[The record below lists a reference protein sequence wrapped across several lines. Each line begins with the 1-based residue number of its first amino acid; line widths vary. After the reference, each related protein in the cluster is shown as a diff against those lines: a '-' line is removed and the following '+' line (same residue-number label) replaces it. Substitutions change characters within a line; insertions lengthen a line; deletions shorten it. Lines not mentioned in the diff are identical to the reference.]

1 MCRCC
6 DGICLVLTCG
16 WLFLILLFKI
26 QINSVVKGKI
36 LIKLTL
42 PLQRHPRQCLQ
53 HFSQDGKT
61 VFTRHSHAEVLPKN
75 TQQSLLLRGFVAVD
89 QILRKPVMLL
99 KRILLASF
107 FLMPSISLSEVSI
120 LALGDS
126 LTQGYGLAQKEGF
139 VPQLNNWLSD
149 HGHEVNIINGGV
161 SGDTSAGGLE
171 RVAWA
176 LQADVDILIVAL
188 GGNDLLRGIDPSS
201 TRTNLDKILAIG
213 AEKGVRLFL
222 IGMTAPNNFGPE
234 YKEEFD
240 SIYPELA
247 QKYSATLVDRFMAP
261 LLDKLDAGERLEP
274 YLQQDML
281 HPNAVG
287 VDLIVDHVGPI
298 LQTVVRTVAE
308 AN

>member
-1 MCRCC
+1 M
-6 DGICLVLTCG
+6 
-16 WLFLILLFKI
+16 LFM
-26 QINSVVKGKI
+26 
-36 LIKLTL
+36 
-42 PLQRHPRQCLQ
+42 RY
-53 HFSQDGKT
+53 
-61 VFTRHSHAEVLPKN
+61 SHKKVLPSN
-75 TQQSLLLRGFVAVD
+75 TQQSPLVRGFVAVD
-89 QILRKPVMLL
+89 QILRKAVMLL
-99 KRILLASF
+99 KRLLLASF

-139 VPQLNNWLSD
+139 VPQLNNWLAD
-149 HGHEVNIINGGV
+149 QGDEVNIINGGV

-171 RVAWA
+171 RVTWA

-240 SIYPELA
+240 SIYPQLA

-281 HPNAVG
+281 HPNAMG

-298 LQTVVRTVAE
+298 LQTVVRTVAQ
-308 AN
+308 AS

>member
-1 MCRCC
+1 MTASPCAYMSMAFF
-6 DGICLVLTCG
+6 DTIVQNT
-16 WLFLILLFKI
+16 
-26 QINSVVKGKI
+26 SSTVVRGEI

-42 PLQRHPRQCLQ
+42 PSQRRPRQCL
-53 HFSQDGKT
+53 HYFLQDGKT
-61 VFTRHSHAEVLPKN
+61 VFMRYSYEELLPKN
-75 TQQSLLLRGFVAVD
+75 TQQSLLVRGFLVLD
-89 QILRKPVMLL
+89 QILRKPIMLL
-99 KRILLASF
+99 RHLLLASF
-107 FLMPSISLSEVSI
+107 FLMPSISLSEVAI
-120 LALGDS
+120 LVLGDS

-139 VPQLNNWLSD
+139 VPRLNNWLSD
-149 HGHEVNIINGGV
+149 QGYEVNMINGGV

-171 RVAWA
+171 RVTWA
-176 LQADVDILIVAL
+176 LQADVDIMIVAL

-201 TRTNLDKILAIG
+201 TRNNLDKILAIG

-222 IGMTAPNNFGPE
+222 LGMTAPNNFGPE

-247 QKYSATLVDRFMAP
+247 QKYSATFVSRFMAP

-281 HPNAVG
+281 HPNAMG

-298 LQTVVRTVAE
+298 LQTVVRTVAQ
-308 AN
+308 AS

>member
-1 MCRCC
+1 MSYSRKE
-6 DGICLVLTCG
+6 
-16 WLFLILLFKI
+16 LLP
-26 QINSVVKGKI
+26 N
-36 LIKLTL
+36 
-42 PLQRHPRQCLQ
+42 
-53 HFSQDGKT
+53 
-61 VFTRHSHAEVLPKN
+61 N
-75 TQQSLLLRGFVAVD
+75 TQQSLLVKGFVVVG
-89 QILRKPVMLL
+89 QILRKPIMLL
-99 KRILLASF
+99 KRLLLASF

-120 LALGDS
+120 LVLGDS

-149 HGHEVNIINGGV
+149 QGYEVNIINGGV

-176 LQADVDILIVAL
+176 LEANVDIMIVAL
-188 GGNDLLRGIDPSS
+188 GGNDFLRGIDPSS

-222 IGMTAPNNFGPE
+222 IGMTAPNNYGPE

-240 SIYPELA
+240 SIYPGLA
-247 QKYSATLVDRFMAP
+247 QKYSATLVNRFMAP
-261 LLDKLDAGERLEP
+261 LLDKLDAGERLES

-281 HPNAVG
+281 HPNALG
-287 VDLIVDHVGPI
+287 VDLIVNHVGPI
-298 LQTVVRTVAE
+298 LQTVVRIVAQ

>member
-1 MCRCC
+1 M
-6 DGICLVLTCG
+6 GYSNQEL
-16 WLFLILLFKI
+16 
-26 QINSVVKGKI
+26 
-36 LIKLTL
+36 
-42 PLQRHPRQCLQ
+42 
-53 HFSQDGKT
+53 
-61 VFTRHSHAEVLPKN
+61 LPKN
-75 TQQSLLLRGFVAVD
+75 TQQSLLVRGFVVVD
-89 QILRKPVMLL
+89 QILRKPIMLL
-99 KRILLASF
+99 KRLLLAIF
-107 FLMPSISLSEVSI
+107 FLMPSISLCEVSI

-149 HGHEVNIINGGV
+149 QGYEVNIINGGV

-176 LQADVDILIVAL
+176 LQADVDIMIVAL

-201 TRTNLDKILAIG
+201 TRTNLDEILAIG

-261 LLDKLDAGERLEP
+261 ILDKLDAGERLEP

-281 HPNAVG
+281 HPNALG

-298 LQTVVRTVAE
+298 LQTVVRTVAQ
-308 AN
+308 AG